1 MSICGDTGGS
11 TSRPVSEELIAQWM
25 AENQCPGPRVHKEG
39 RCVDCG
45 QCRRCTPPPWCSASN
60 HRWPR
65 RSRQSL
71 THNTAT
77 PRTKRL
83 RKSKS
88 AANKSLSQQSSGNSP
103 PEIAI
108 RRAEEDDEH
117 HQHSSSITPEAVFAM
132 LGIKTDKKQAVSTG
146 TMSDRS
152 VEEWSLLAD
161 LCIDKILDVF
171 FIGDKTRVRQAVI
184 QRQARKAIITAPAI
198 QTEENAK
205 IAKCVL
211 STALHGSPEVMLI
224 CKSVLATA
232 LKFKSLCARLRE
244 ADQLTRAQDTADHS
258 SNGLAATPR
267 QSQAQRDHGD
277 QHELILLKTPCRHSF
292 AHLRA
297 VYNTVIAKGLSPPA
311 PRRPTLVSY

>member
-1 MSICGDTGGS
+1 
-11 TSRPVSEELIAQWM
+11 
-25 AENQCPGPRVHKEG
+25 
-39 RCVDCG
+39 
-45 QCRRCTPPPWCSASN
+45 
-60 HRWPR
+60 
-65 RSRQSL
+65 
-71 THNTAT
+71 
-77 PRTKRL
+77 
-83 RKSKS
+83 
-88 AANKSLSQQSSGNSP
+88 
-103 PEIAI
+103 
-108 RRAEEDDEH
+108 
-117 HQHSSSITPEAVFAM
+117 M